1 MRPLSVIARES
12 MEPLRAVVRGRW
24 RDERYGLRRKEGWV
38 SRISDAKSRVQHLLH
53 LSARIRSQV
62 TRLGGP
68 EGRVF
73 KEKAKEGAKRMG
85 IGAAVALFGAAVVAV
100 AAVYILAVLILLVDI
115 ALDRLW
121 LSALIVVVGAFI
133 FGGAV
138 AVVGLGII
146 RKGAREIPGVGG
158 ELAQE
163 IKGTTEE
170 MKETVGELQEIARQE
185 AEERKKQMQE
195 MMSYVKVAAPYVI
208 GAYLGYRLVKGV
220 VKARRARL
228 LKLVKELEEA

>member
-1 MRPLSVIARES
+1 
-12 MEPLRAVVRGRW
+12 
-24 RDERYGLRRKEGWV
+24 
-38 SRISDAKSRVQHLLH
+38 
-53 LSARIRSQV
+53 
-62 TRLGGP
+62 
-68 EGRVF
+68 
-73 KEKAKEGAKRMG
+73 
-85 IGAAVALFGAAVVAV
+85 
-100 AAVYILAVLILLVDI
+100 VYILAVLILLVDI

-208 GAYLGYRLVKGV
+208 GAYLGYRLVKGI

>member
-1 MRPLSVIARES
+1 M
-12 MEPLRAVVRGRW
+12 
-24 RDERYGLRRKEGWV
+24 

-53 LSARIRSQV
+53 LGARIRSRV
-62 TRLGGP
+62 TMFSGP
-68 EGRVF
+68 EGKQF
-73 KEKAKEGAKRMG
+73 KEKAKEGAKRIG
-85 IGAAVALFGAAVVAV
+85 IGAAVAAFGIAVVAV
-100 AAVYILAVLILLVDI
+100 AAVYILAVLILMVNI

-121 LSALIVVVGAFI
+121 LSALIVVAASFL

-138 AVVGLGII
+138 VAIGVGII
-146 RKGAREIPGVGG
+146 KKGVLEVPGVGG
-158 ELAQE
+158 ELVEE

-195 MMSYVKVAAPYVI
+195 VMSHVKVVAPYVI

>member
-1 MRPLSVIARES
+1 VAEGDHGGLAEDIEGMRPLSVIARES

-100 AAVYILAVLILLVDI
+100 AAVYILAVLILYYFM
-115 ALDRLW
+115 
-121 LSALIVVVGAFI
+121 SARR
-133 FGGAV
+133 V
-138 AVVGLGII
+138 AVLQRDIELLENEAK
-146 RKGAREIPGVGG
+146 RRETP
-158 ELAQE
+158 AP
-163 IKGTTEE
+163 
-170 MKETVGELQEIARQE
+170 E
-185 AEERKKQMQE
+185 AE
-195 MMSYVKVAAPYVI
+195 
-208 GAYLGYRLVKGV
+208 
-220 VKARRARL
+220 
-228 LKLVKELEEA
+228 